1 MKWIILLSIFL
12 SGCATHSG
20 VITNGKDA
28 YIVIV
33 SGGHGFASAGSLKID
48 AYKEAS
54 QFCRKAGQRL
64 EVISEKIIQEGI
76 IDEFS
81 EASLKFRCLEKPEKS

>member
-1 MKWIILLSIFL
+1 MKRIILLAIIL
-12 SGCATHSG
+12 SGCARHSG

-33 SGGHGFASAGSLKID
+33 SGGSASSGSLKID

-54 QFCRKAGQRL
+54 RFCRRAGQRL
-64 EVISEKIIQEGI
+64 EIISEKTTQEGI

-81 EASLKFRCLEKPEKS
+81 EASLKFKCIEKQEKL